1 MTKQRKANRP
11 VRPERGAPEPRAP
24 RPITAQDPSQLLELP
39 SSITVGALAQ
49 LLRVNPADI
58 INPLI
63 RSGVFATMNQGVD
76 RETAS
81 LIATE
86 LGFNVAEPEPE
97 SADVEPSEV
106 PAAPPPATKE
116 TLFEEDSNAPLV
128 TRAPIVTVM
137 GHVDHGKTS
146 LLDALRKTTVAAGE
160 RGGITQHLGASEV
173 KRGDRSI
180 LFLDTPGHEAFT
192 AMRARG
198 ARVTDIAV
206 VVVAADDGVMPQT
219 REAISHARAAKVP
232 IIIAL
237 NKIDKPDANPERV
250 KTELAEAN
258 VVIEAY
264 GGDVPL
270 VSVSARSGAGL
281 DELLDMILL
290 VADLGDYRADPKRAA
305 VGTVIEAR
313 RDKGRGPV
321 ATVIVQ
327 TGTLKVGDSVVAG
340 GVAGRVRSLEN
351 ADGARIKVSG
361 PSSVA
366 VVSGL
371 PEVPDSGDIL
381 RVVDDE
387 RAARDIAERFREA
400 AASGSDGGG
409 RATMEEI
416 YQRIQS
422 DQGKEVRVILKSDVS
437 GSLDAIVHQLEK
449 LQGDEVRIN
458 VLHASAGEV
467 TENDILLASASD
479 AIILG
484 FTTTLTPGARRMADA
499 EKVDVR
505 LYEIIYELADDMRA
519 AIEGMLDPEKS
530 EVVEGRAEVK
540 QLFDVG
546 KGTVI
551 AGCVVREGRV
561 TRGARV
567 RILRAGSL
575 VGSDVVESLR
585 RFRDDVREVK
595 EGQECGIGLGP
606 GIELREGDLLEIVGE
621 QSTRRSL
628 GQ

>member
-1 MTKQRKANRP
+1 MTKQRKSSRP
-11 VRPERGAPEPRAP
+11 SPSERDDSEPRAP
-24 RPITAQDPSQLLELP
+24 RPISPQDPSQSLVLP

-63 RSGVFATMNQGVD
+63 RSGIFATMNQGID

-97 SADVEPSEV
+97 AVEDEPHET
-106 PAAPPPATKE
+106 PKAPPPATKE
-116 TLFEEDSNAPLV
+116 TLFEDDPNATLV
-128 TRAPIVTVM
+128 ARAPIVTVM

-146 LLDALRKTTVAAGE
+146 LLDALRKTSIAAGE

-180 LFLDTPGHEAFT
+180 LFIDTPGHEAFT

-232 IIIAL
+232 IIVAL

-270 VSVSARSGAGL
+270 VAVSARSSVGL

-290 VADLGDYRADPKRAA
+290 VAEMGDYRADPKRPA

-327 TGTLKVGDSVVAG
+327 TGSLKVGDSVVAG
-340 GVAGRVRSLEN
+340 GDAGRVRSLEN
-351 ADGARIKVSG
+351 SAGERVSHSG

-381 RVVDDE
+381 RVVRDE
-387 RAARDIAERFREA
+387 REARGLAERFRENA
-400 AASGSDGGG
+400 AAQSDGTSH
-409 RATMEEI
+409 ATMEEL
-416 YQRIQS
+416 YKRIQS

-551 AGCVVREGRV
+551 SGCVVREGRV

>member
-1 MTKQRKANRP
+1 MGFDSCLYLR
-11 VRPERGAPEPRAP
+11 
-24 RPITAQDPSQLLELP
+24 SQKLNQ
-39 SSITVGALAQ
+39 SF
-49 LLRVNPADI
+49 
-58 INPLI
+58 
-63 RSGVFATMNQGVD
+63 GVIG
-76 RETAS
+76 
-81 LIATE
+81 
-86 LGFNVAEPEPE
+86 
-97 SADVEPSEV
+97 
-106 PAAPPPATKE
+106 
-116 TLFEEDSNAPLV
+116 
-128 TRAPIVTVM
+128 
-137 GHVDHGKTS
+137 
-146 LLDALRKTTVAAGE
+146 
-160 RGGITQHLGASEV
+160 
-173 KRGDRSI
+173 
-180 LFLDTPGHEAFT
+180 
-192 AMRARG
+192 
-198 ARVTDIAV
+198 
-206 VVVAADDGVMPQT
+206 
-219 REAISHARAAKVP
+219 
-232 IIIAL
+232 
-237 NKIDKPDANPERV
+237 
-250 KTELAEAN
+250 
-258 VVIEAY
+258 
-264 GGDVPL
+264 
-270 VSVSARSGAGL
+270 
-281 DELLDMILL
+281 
-290 VADLGDYRADPKRAA
+290 ADPKRAA

-628 GQ
+628 SQ

>member
-116 TLFEEDSNAPLV
+116 TLFEEDPNAPLV

>member
-1 MTKQRKANRP
+1 MTKQRKSSRP
-11 VRPERGAPEPRAP
+11 PRPDRGAPEPRAP
-24 RPITAQDPSQLLELP
+24 RPIAPQDPSQVLVLP
-39 SSITVGALAQ
+39 SSITVGALAT

-63 RSGVFATMNQGVD
+63 RSGVFATMNQGLD

-97 SADVEPSEV
+97 AAVVESTEA

-116 TLFEEDSNAPLV
+116 TLFEEDPNATLV
-128 TRAPIVTVM
+128 PRAPIVTVM

-146 LLDALRKTTVAAGE
+146 LLDALRKTSVAAGE

-219 REAISHARAAKVP
+219 KEAISHARAAKVP
-232 IIIAL
+232 IVIAL
-237 NKIDKPDANPERV
+237 NKVDKPDANPERV

-258 VVIEAY
+258 VIIEAY

-270 VSVSARSGAGL
+270 VPVSARTGAGL

-290 VADLGDYRADPKRAA
+290 VADLGDYRADPKRPA

-351 ADGARIKVSG
+351 ADGSRMKSSG

-381 RVVDDE
+381 RVVADE
-387 RAARDIAERFREA
+387 REAREIAERFRED
-400 AASGSDGGG
+400 AASGREAGGH
-409 RATMEEI
+409 ATMEEL

-422 DQGKEVRVILKSDVS
+422 GQGKEVRVILKSDVS

-449 LQGDEVRIN
+449 LQSDEVRIN
-458 VLHASAGEV
+458 VLHASAGEI
-467 TENDILLASASD
+467 TENDVLLASASD

-530 EVVEGRAEVK
+530 EIVEGRAEVK

-546 KGTVI
+546 KGLTI

-561 TRGARV
+561 TRGAKV
-567 RILRAGSL
+567 RIIRGGSPA
-575 VGSDVVESLR
+575 GSDVVESLR

-595 EGQECGIGLGP
+595 EGQECGIGLGA
-606 GIELREGDLLEIVGE
+606 GVELREGDILEIVGE
-621 QSTRRSL
+621 QSTRRKL
-628 GQ
+628 EQ

>member
-1 MTKQRKANRP
+1 
-11 VRPERGAPEPRAP
+11 
-24 RPITAQDPSQLLELP
+24 
-39 SSITVGALAQ
+39 
-49 LLRVNPADI
+49 
-58 INPLI
+58 
-63 RSGVFATMNQGVD
+63 
-76 RETAS
+76 
-81 LIATE
+81 
-86 LGFNVAEPEPE
+86 
-97 SADVEPSEV
+97 
-106 PAAPPPATKE
+106 
-116 TLFEEDSNAPLV
+116 
-128 TRAPIVTVM
+128 
-137 GHVDHGKTS
+137 
-146 LLDALRKTTVAAGE
+146 
-160 RGGITQHLGASEV
+160 
-173 KRGDRSI
+173 
-180 LFLDTPGHEAFT
+180 
-192 AMRARG
+192 
-198 ARVTDIAV
+198 
-206 VVVAADDGVMPQT
+206 
-219 REAISHARAAKVP
+219 
-232 IIIAL
+232 
-237 NKIDKPDANPERV
+237 
-250 KTELAEAN
+250 
-258 VVIEAY
+258 
-264 GGDVPL
+264 
-270 VSVSARSGAGL
+270 
-281 DELLDMILL
+281 
-290 VADLGDYRADPKRAA
+290 
-305 VGTVIEAR
+305 
-313 RDKGRGPV
+313 
-321 ATVIVQ
+321 
-327 TGTLKVGDSVVAG
+327 
-340 GVAGRVRSLEN
+340 
-351 ADGARIKVSG
+351 
-361 PSSVA
+361 
-366 VVSGL
+366 
-371 PEVPDSGDIL
+371 
-381 RVVDDE
+381 
-387 RAARDIAERFREA
+387 
-400 AASGSDGGG
+400 
-409 RATMEEI
+409 MEEL
-416 YQRIQS
+416 YKRIQS

-519 AIEGMLDPEKS
+519 AIDGMLDPEKS

>member
-1 MTKQRKANRP
+1 MTKQRKSSRP
-11 VRPERGAPEPRAP
+11 SPSERDDSEPRAP
-24 RPITAQDPSQLLELP
+24 RPISPQDPSQSLVLP

-63 RSGVFATMNQGVD
+63 RSGIFATMNQGID

-97 SADVEPSEV
+97 AVEAEPHEA
-106 PAAPPPATKE
+106 PKAPPPATKE
-116 TLFEEDSNAPLV
+116 TLFEEDPNATLV
-128 TRAPIVTVM
+128 ARAPIVTVM

-146 LLDALRKTTVAAGE
+146 LLDALRKTSIAAGE

-180 LFLDTPGHEAFT
+180 LFIDTPGHEAFT

-232 IIIAL
+232 IIVAL

-270 VSVSARSGAGL
+270 VAVSARSSVGL

-290 VADLGDYRADPKRAA
+290 VAEMGDYRADPKRPA

-327 TGTLKVGDSVVAG
+327 TGSLKVGDSVVAG

-351 ADGARIKVSG
+351 SAGERVSHSG

-381 RVVDDE
+381 RVVRDE
-387 RAARDIAERFREA
+387 REARGLAERFRENA
-400 AASGSDGGG
+400 AAQSDGTSH
-409 RATMEEI
+409 ATMEEL
-416 YQRIQS
+416 YKRIQS

-519 AIEGMLDPEKS
+519 AIDGMLDPEKS

-628 GQ
+628 SQ